1 MRKILNYILVVSLL
15 LVVLFSLTGCGS
27 KENVETVT
35 DDVIL
40 ESDDVIENIEDN
52 NEENVVAEEVSFDGV
67 YVGKEEDNME
77 GLVII
82 ADGPDKLVFIKD
94 VQGGGCTRVGGENV
108 VGNYMEEDLMNETF
122 RITDEG
128 ENVKFTHP
136 IFTFGSEA
144 IMTPSKDEFCGIYKN
159 EHNYL
164 AIFKNFNGEMT
175 VAYME
180 TKFDNSVNATM
191 KEFTV
196 KDNAIEG
203 KDDVYDEPITM
214 TFDGD
219 KLTFNIV
226 SEDSR
231 WNRANIE
238 YTKMK

>member
-1 MRKILNYILVVSLL
+1 MRKILNYVLVASLI

-27 KENVETVT
+27 KEETVA
-35 DDVIL
+35 DDVMI
-40 ESDDVIENIEDN
+40 ESDDVVENIEDN
-52 NEENVVAEEVSFDGV
+52 NEENVVTEEASFEGV

-94 VQGGGCTRVGGENV
+94 IQGGGCTRVGGENV
-108 VGNYMEEDLMNETF
+108 VGNYMEEELMNETF
-122 RITDEG
+122 RVTDDG
-128 ENVKFTHP
+128 DNVKFSHP
-136 IFTFGSEA
+136 IFTLGSEA

-196 KDNAIEG
+196 KDNVIEG
-203 KDDVYDEPITM
+203 KDDVYGEAIKM
-214 TFDGD
+214 TFNGNNM
-219 KLTFNIV
+219 TFNIV
-226 SEDSR
+226 SEDTR
-231 WNRANIE
+231 WNNANMD
-238 YTKMK
+238 YTKFE

>member
-1 MRKILNYILVVSLL
+1 MKKIFNYSLITIL
-15 LVVLFSLTGCGS
+15 LVVLLFALTGCGA
-27 KENVETVT
+27 KDKTVAE
-35 DDVIL
+35 DVIV
-40 ESDDVIENIEDN
+40 ESDDIVENVEDN
-52 NEENVVAEEVSFDGV
+52 NEENEVIEDASFEGV

-108 VGNYMEEDLMNETF
+108 VGNHMEEDLMNETF
-122 RITDEG
+122 SITDEG
-128 ENVKFTHP
+128 ENIKFSHP
-136 IFTFGSEA
+136 IFTLGSEA

-191 KEFTV
+191 KDFTI
-196 KDNAIEG
+196 KDNVIEG

-214 TFDGD
+214 TFEGD

>member
-1 MRKILNYILVVSLL
+1 
-15 LVVLFSLTGCGS
+15 
-27 KENVETVT
+27 
-35 DDVIL
+35 
-40 ESDDVIENIEDN
+40 
-52 NEENVVAEEVSFDGV
+52 
-67 YVGKEEDNME
+67 
-77 GLVII
+77 
-82 ADGPDKLVFIKD
+82 
-94 VQGGGCTRVGGENV
+94 
-108 VGNYMEEDLMNETF
+108 
-122 RITDEG
+122 
-128 ENVKFTHP
+128 
-136 IFTFGSEA
+136 
-144 IMTPSKDEFCGIYKN
+144 
-159 EHNYL
+159 
-164 AIFKNFNGEMT
+164 MT

-196 KDNAIEG
+196 KDNVIEG